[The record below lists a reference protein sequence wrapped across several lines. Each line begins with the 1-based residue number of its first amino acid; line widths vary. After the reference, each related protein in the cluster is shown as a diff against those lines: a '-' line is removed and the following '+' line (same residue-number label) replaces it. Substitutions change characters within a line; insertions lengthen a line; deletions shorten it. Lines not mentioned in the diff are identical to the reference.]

1 MINLAILIN
10 IYLPSE
16 ICYLCG
22 VMKFNCNCLEQ
33 AKNIRFFLT
42 TCICYKYQIF
52 CYQADIFLYFVET
65 IVGVNKFR
73 LDHEDPV
80 EVRVVDNTMVLGSQI
95 KKLEALKANRDSAKV
110 RLISES
116 S

>member
-1 MINLAILIN
+1 
-10 IYLPSE
+10 
-16 ICYLCG
+16 
-22 VMKFNCNCLEQ
+22 MKFNSNCLEQ

-42 TCICYKYQIF
+42 TCICYKYRIF
-52 CYQADIFLYFVET
+52 CYKAYIFLYFVET

>member
-1 MINLAILIN
+1 M
-10 IYLPSE
+10 
-16 ICYLCG
+16 
-22 VMKFNCNCLEQ
+22 
-33 AKNIRFFLT
+33 
-42 TCICYKYQIF
+42 
-52 CYQADIFLYFVET
+52 
-65 IVGVNKFR
+65 GVNKFR